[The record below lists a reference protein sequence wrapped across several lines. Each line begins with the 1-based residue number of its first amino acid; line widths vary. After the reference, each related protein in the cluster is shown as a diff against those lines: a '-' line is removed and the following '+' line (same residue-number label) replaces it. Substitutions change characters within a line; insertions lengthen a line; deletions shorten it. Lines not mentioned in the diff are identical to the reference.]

1 MPTNRAVVC
10 LALLAV
16 IGLLVAPVAA
26 TGGMTDEHDTDD
38 ESQSVS
44 DEVSTFMQ
52 ANTANAAHT
61 VDDGI
66 FTAKFEK
73 GDDDRRAALIEE
85 RTAAHES
92 KLEELEAEYQE
103 LREQRD
109 DLHPSEYNTRMTRIT
124 VELAGI
130 DRSLEQ
136 TEQRAR
142 GAGVNVTELNTLR
155 QNASELGGQEV
166 AERAQQIAGVDPPR
180 GPPDDAGPGEETPG
194 QNDSPGVDDNQTGE
208 NQSNNSGND
217 SAGPPDDTPNAS
229 GDGDGDGTDDNSS
242 EKSNNG
248 DEAKESEKSTDD
260 NSDGDDGDES
270 EPDDDDDG
278 SDFDE

>member
-26 TGGMTDEHDTDD
+26 TGGLTDEHDTDD
-38 ESQSVS
+38 DDSPSVS

-66 FTAKFEK
+66 FASKFEK
-73 GDDDRRAALIEE
+73 ADDDRRAALIEE
-85 RTAAHES
+85 RTATHES
-92 KLEELEAEYQE
+92 KLAELKAEYQE

-109 DLHPSEYNTRMTRIT
+109 ELHPSEYNARMNRIT
-124 VELAGI
+124 AELAGI
-130 DRSLEQ
+130 DRSLGQ

-166 AERAQQIAGVDPPR
+166 AERAQKIAGIDPPR
-180 GPPDDAGPGEETPG
+180 GPPDDAGPGDE
-194 QNDSPGVDDNQTGE
+194 SPGTEQADAPGVGDDQTDDNR
-208 NQSNNSGND
+208 SNDGD
-217 SAGPPDDTPNAS
+217 TDRTGPPDDTPTSPN
-229 GDGDGDGTDDNSS
+229 DGDDDVIDDDS
-242 EKSNNG
+242 EVG
-248 DEAKESEKSTDD
+248 DEAKEQETTD
-260 NSDGDDGDES
+260 
-270 EPDDDDDG
+270 DDDDDG
-278 SDFDE
+278 DDDDSEPHADGSETGDE